1 MDLLPRPLIAGTLDT
16 SLPCTPPSSQ
26 RWEKPRV
33 LPVNVQTPTI
43 VNFVKANKES
53 PMKCFNYVD
62 QGCRCLNLDD
72 KEKLDKVVKTTR
84 LDSGVYVFFRDDR
97 QKSETEDSYSS
108 STT

>member
-1 MDLLPRPLIAGTLDT
+1 
-16 SLPCTPPSSQ
+16 
-26 RWEKPRV
+26 
-33 LPVNVQTPTI
+33 
-43 VNFVKANKES
+43 
-53 PMKCFNYVD
+53 MKCFNYVD

-108 STT
+108 STTRQRQAGAGQTNQVWFLVASVF

>member
-1 MDLLPRPLIAGTLDT
+1 
-16 SLPCTPPSSQ
+16 
-26 RWEKPRV
+26 
-33 LPVNVQTPTI
+33 
-43 VNFVKANKES
+43 
-53 PMKCFNYVD
+53 MKCFDYVD

-72 KEKLDKVVKTTR
+72 KEKLDKVVKRTR